1 MGTVK
6 KGPLSSSYGIECG
19 HDATSAS
26 ILLRDFNEDGAPQ
39 DVHDHDDV
47 ERRQPSAHPHPPSS
61 RAVDIVVVD
70 NYAHSSGRAHIRAR
84 ARYPLRLLLS
94 YQAAWEWLT
103 ERVRIPKR
111 FLIPSISLLLVY
123 YTVQS
128 LYLDPEQWEVP
139 PEQRLDGPDAEP
151 VDTIIRSSGT
161 RYRGKLYEQ
170 SSGVKH
176 PYIGWISIP
185 YAHQPTR
192 FRQSHLIP
200 VRAQVDGEADG
211 DGDAVVDA
219 TEWDQGCARLKN
231 GMPGQQGYDGSEDC
245 LRINVFTPARKIP
258 GRLLPV
264 LFWIHG
270 AEHNSGLRIIQ
281 TGLKANYSLPH
292 SYRLAALGFTAT
304 PPKPGTP
311 PTPPHIPTQRPKE
324 CDLNVG
330 LKDQL
335 VAMQW
340 VQREIEKFGGDP
352 KAVTLVG
359 HSAGAMSVGLHQL
372 YSPPGLF
379 RAAFMMSGGPSSFP
393 VPWPHDAAARVLH
406 PLAAPSSCPPPEQH
420 EYGPPSNFMDTTR
433 TLSDPY
439 GVNGWFPWYPVLEG
453 EFEGSWIDVRPSER
467 IVRGAYNRV
476 PIIMGSVIDEGT
488 RFASPELDS
497 QQAVQDALQHAFS
510 FAFGGIQ
517 DLLDPIWQYYPFNKL
532 NEGSP
537 YNTGNETFGLSP
549 AYKQGSSLLGDVFF
563 QAPRRHLLRETPKD
577 FGEAA
582 WNYVWNEPREG
593 ADSRLGVQHGADL
606 SAWWGRPNSSD
617 SEIHRL
623 SRHMTSYLINSVNH
637 MTPNGPGLRDWPQY
651 DVARNTLQF
660 ARHNL
665 TLAHDDDRLDAMQ
678 FLNRNNPLF
687 HR

>member
-1 MGTVK
+1 M
-6 KGPLSSSYGIECG
+6 
-19 HDATSAS
+19 
-26 ILLRDFNEDGAPQ
+26 
-39 DVHDHDDV
+39 
-47 ERRQPSAHPHPPSS
+47 
-61 RAVDIVVVD
+61 
-70 NYAHSSGRAHIRAR
+70 
-84 ARYPLRLLLS
+84 
-94 YQAAWEWLT
+94 
-103 ERVRIPKR
+103 
-111 FLIPSISLLLVY
+111 
-123 YTVQS
+123 
-128 LYLDPEQWEVP
+128 
-139 PEQRLDGPDAEP
+139 
-151 VDTIIRSSGT
+151 
-161 RYRGKLYEQ
+161 
-170 SSGVKH
+170 
-176 PYIGWISIP
+176 SIP
-185 YAHQPTR
+185 YARQPTR
-192 FRQSHLIP
+192 FMQSQLVQ
-200 VRAQVDGEADG
+200 VRAQLEGDADR
-211 DGDAVVDA
+211 DAVVNA
-219 TEWDQGCARLKN
+219 SNWDQGCARPKN

-245 LRINVFTPARKIP
+245 LRINVFTPARRIP

-270 AEHNSGLRIIQ
+270 GGYVAGYAADPRYDPGQLMDRAQSMQKPVIIVSI
-281 TGLKANYSLPH
+281 N
-292 SYRLAALGFTAT
+292 YRLAALGFTAT
-304 PPKPGTP
+304 PPKPAKA

-340 VQREIEKFGGDP
+340 VQREIENFGGDP

-359 HSAGAMSVGLHQL
+359 HSAGAISVGLHQL

-379 RAAFMMSGGPSSFP
+379 RAAFMMSGGPTSFP

-406 PLAAPSSCPPPEQH
+406 PLAGPSSCPPPEPH
-420 EYGPPSNFMDTTR
+420 NHGPPSNVRLIQCLREMPIEYFMNTTR

-467 IVRGAYNRV
+467 IVRGAYNKV
-476 PIIMGSVIDEGT
+476 PVIMGSVIDEGT
-488 RFASPELDS
+488 RFASPNLES
-497 QQAVQDALQHAFS
+497 QLAVQDALQHAFS

-517 DLLDPIWQYYPFNKL
+517 DLLGPIWQYYPFDKP

-537 YNTGNETFGLSP
+537 YNTGNETFGLTP
-549 AYKQGSSLLGDVFF
+549 AYKQGSSLMGELFF

-593 ADSRLGVQHGADL
+593 AESRLGVQHGADL

-623 SRHMTSYLINSVNH
+623 SRHLTSYLINFVNH
-637 MTPNGPGLRDWPQY
+637 MNPNGPDLREWPQY
-651 DVARNTLQF
+651 GVARNTLQF

-665 TLAHDDDRLDAMQ
+665 TLAHDDDRLDAIH